1 MKKITLILI
10 IFILSTNLIHAQFVN
25 GKEPKINKNT
35 NLILGFIN
43 PNNFSMKHSVNVS
56 MMSSGFGNIAV
67 TSYINSMNYK
77 ISDKMNISA
86 DVTLQYAPYANSV
99 FGKDYS
105 NRLQNDFSGIT
116 LSKLAFDYKISDD
129 MFLKFEYRNLKGS
142 YYDDPYN
149 PYYRNSFFGYDNSY
163 YGR

>member
-10 IFILSTNLIHAQFVN
+10 IFFFSTQLLNAQFIN
-25 GKEPKINKNT
+25 GKEPKINKST

-43 PNNFSMKHSVNVS
+43 PNNFSMRHSVNVS
-56 MMSSGFGNIAV
+56 MMSSNFGNIAV
-67 TSYINSMNYK
+67 TSYINSINYK
-77 ISDKMNISA
+77 INDKMNISA

-142 YYDDPYN
+142 YFYDPYN
-149 PYYRNSFFGYDNSY
+149 PYYNNSFWGYENSY

>member
-10 IFILSTNLIHAQFVN
+10 IFILSANLLNAQFVN
-25 GKEPKINKNT
+25 GKEPRINKNT

-77 ISDKMNISA
+77 ISDRMNIAA

-99 FGKDYS
+99 FGKEDRKS
-105 NRLQNDFSGIT
+105 VV
-116 LSKLAFDYKISDD
+116 
-129 MFLKFEYRNLKGS
+129 
-142 YYDDPYN
+142 
-149 PYYRNSFFGYDNSY
+149 
-163 YGR
+163 